1 MPILEEGSNFP
12 NILGLKSFPR
22 QIIRSTTAP
31 IALVGGET
39 PIHLA
44 QKMFGSIIPKGK
56 ILSMLRGQ
64 VGGGGSQLP
73 PFNAPGIYSVV
84 PQIFAQIK
92 RRPILS
98 RLRGQIGYVGP
109 SIDTSIPARPYERPG
124 TWRPTL
130 DVANLPSVTGIIE
143 GPERT
148 VHPDLSVQI

>member
-12 NILGLKSFPR
+12 NILGPKSYPR
-22 QIIRSTTAP
+22 QVARSTIAP

-39 PIHLA
+39 PVHLA
-44 QKMFGSIIPKGK
+44 QKMFGSIIPRGG
-56 ILSMLRGQ
+56 ILSRLRGQ
-64 VGGGGSQLP
+64 IGSGSQLP

-98 RLRGQIGYVGP
+98 RMRGQ
-109 SIDTSIPARPYERPG
+109 TEKNIPTPYERPG
-124 TWRPTL
+124 MWRPTL